1 MVSGESRSSLEP
13 GRLLQWIQ
21 PRLSVPGAASSLPA
35 LRCQRYSLFRQIC
48 ITPSSRFVN
57 DLSMTSTGISEY
69 FLFHLLPLSMMRK
82 EGVILTAFD
91 RLSGDDSTFPEY
103 LSTLRFLQRGFL
115 SSGSPALDARIIRE
129 QPRRGQRQIEED
141 GQVDVNQSNAHSI
154 L

>member
-1 MVSGESRSSLEP
+1 MDPTQAECSRSCFQSSSAQVST
-13 GRLLQWIQ
+13 LLT
-21 PRLSVPGAASSLPA
+21 LSTDLYNPFKP
-35 LRCQRYSLFRQIC
+35 RCQCSDFYWY
-48 ITPSSRFVN
+48 
-57 DLSMTSTGISEY
+57 Y

-141 GQVDVNQSNAHSI
+141 GQVDVNQSNAHNI
-154 L
+154 LHFPSL